1 MIRVQNLRFSYGPRR
16 ILEDISFRIEPG
28 TLNGLFGPNGSGK
41 TTLFRCFL
49 GLLRIEAGEIALGE
63 RDISRLT
70 VRDRARLI
78 GYVPQEHR
86 PPFPY
91 KVKEIVLMGR
101 TPHLNGGLFSLGGH
115 HGRAVGEALETLG
128 IVHLADERYDQ
139 LSGGQ
144 RQLVLIA
151 RAIAQQT
158 PILILDEPTSA
169 LDFSNQIRIW
179 QILRRLAGQGTTVI
193 ACSHDPNHLLWF
205 ADRVLALNQGRVVAD
220 GPPAAVLAEPT
231 LDAFYREACALK
243 ELDGTL
249 VVVPRVV
256 TEGRVPDEPISASRD
271 GDPVRCPTAVEPR

>member
-1 MIRVQNLRFSYGPRR
+1 MTLRVQDLHFSYGPRP
-16 ILEDISFRIEPG
+16 ILEGISFEIERG

-49 GLLRIEAGEIALGE
+49 GLLRIEAGEIALCDH
-63 RDISRLT
+63 DISRLT
-70 VRDRARLI
+70 VREKARLI

-101 TPHLNGGLFSLGGH
+101 TPHMNGNFYYLGRN
-115 HGRAVGEALETLG
+115 HGAAVAGALETLG
-128 IVHLADERYDQ
+128 ILHLADERYDQ

-151 RAIAQQT
+151 RAMAQQT

-205 ADRVLALNQGRVVAD
+205 ADRVLALNRGRIVAD
-220 GPPAAVLAEPT
+220 GPPATVLGEPV
-231 LDAFYREACALK
+231 LDSFYREACALK

-256 TEGRVPDEPISASRD
+256 AESRVQGEPESHARGSD
-271 GDPVRCPTAVEPR
+271 LVPSPPR